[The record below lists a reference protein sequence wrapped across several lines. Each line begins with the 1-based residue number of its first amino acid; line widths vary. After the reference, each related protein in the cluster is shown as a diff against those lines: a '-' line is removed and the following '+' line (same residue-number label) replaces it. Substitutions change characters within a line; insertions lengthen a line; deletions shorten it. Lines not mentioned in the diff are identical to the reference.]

1 MPFDTYES
9 TTMLII
15 ILIATTIAVIVFWI
29 KCIQLKLYTKLET
42 EVLKKLQFSDWDV
55 VSYFDEDIIVKSRSA
70 LDKYDEIKFFKEHSE
85 KLEQARLILE
95 EKGEIAKTLR
105 EFLKNNEYK
114 QRSQYEKLAYD
125 IKMIIKSADAYR
137 IKVTYISTAGN
148 DLGSKEIELCLSDIS
163 RLEENPYLLMNKSE
177 YNQYL
182 KDQQKESLMQKQH
195 QYYNSINNIIDFANK
210 KRELLFINGSVEQL
224 DDLIEQLLDRAVA
237 NIKRIKTVDTEEWD
251 IVEKVIRQIGN
262 EINKIVVKN
271 KKILDYYN
279 SDEFLKVKKA
289 CETLMNS
296 QREFNEYITEKVNAI
311 SHLFGTK
318 VIRNETINEDEY
330 KYVRPYKKTIS
341 PFTAEVSATIFA
353 SAENHP
359 LDYVIKNF
367 YSNKELY
374 PEQIQKLH
382 QLIGE
387 LETLKDAKQIIDN
400 YKIEYQKYLGN
411 VPEYVMI
418 NDEEGFYSRLGFARI
433 DENVLNVE
441 YKFSYTSG
449 GGMAKRTFSVP
460 MTEETIVDLIK
471 ALEGKLSAH
480 SFSKEQRAL
489 MTSKLREY
497 IKKRDNYTCCNCGNS
512 IYAEPNLLLEIEF
525 CLMRYFIST
534 DRYQKEV
541 VQQKIIF
548 RHYVGN
554 VIGQKVPKLYIS
566 MTTPDAAHRGFVLF
580 QYNINFMR
588 LAVVGAFDFS
598 IERHAVKCHLCT
610 VGGSCKAARLLYMN
624 ME

>member
-9 TTMLII
+9 TTILII
-15 ILIATTIAVIVFWI
+15 FLIATTIAVIVFWI
-29 KCIQLKLYTKLET
+29 KCIQLKLYTKLEA
-42 EVLKKLQFSDWDV
+42 EVLKKLQFSDWDI

-95 EKGEIAKTLR
+95 EKGEIAQTLR
-105 EFLKNNEYK
+105 KFLKDDEYK
-114 QRSQYEKLAYD
+114 QRPQYEKLAYN

-210 KRELLFINGSVEQL
+210 KRELLFIKGSVEQL
-224 DDLIEQLLDRAVA
+224 DDLIEQLLDRAVS

-318 VIRNETINEDEY
+318 IIRNETINEDEY

-480 SFSKEQRAL
+480 SPFMQSQ
-489 MTSKLREY
+489 
-497 IKKRDNYTCCNCGNS
+497 
-512 IYAEPNLLLEIEF
+512 IY
-525 CLMRYFIST
+525 CL
-534 DRYQKEV
+534 K
-541 VQQKIIF
+541 
-548 RHYVGN
+548 
-554 VIGQKVPKLYIS
+554 
-566 MTTPDAAHRGFVLF
+566 
-580 QYNINFMR
+580 
-588 LAVVGAFDFS
+588 
-598 IERHAVKCHLCT
+598 
-610 VGGSCKAARLLYMN
+610 
-624 ME
+624 

>member
-95 EKGEIAKTLR
+95 EKCEIAKTLR
-105 EFLKNNEYK
+105 EFLKNNKYK

-163 RLEENPYLLMNKSE
+163 RLEETPYLLMNKSE

-210 KRELLFINGSVEQL
+210 KRELLFIKGSVEQL

-512 IYAEPNLLLEIEF
+512 IYAEPNLLLEIDHIIP
-525 CLMRYFIST
+525 ISKGGCT
-534 DRYQKEV
+534 TENNLQTLCWKCNRAKSA
-541 VQQKIIF
+541 K
-548 RHYVGN
+548 
-554 VIGQKVPKLYIS
+554 VI
-566 MTTPDAAHRGFVLF
+566 H
-580 QYNINFMR
+580 
-588 LAVVGAFDFS
+588 
-598 IERHAVKCHLCT
+598 
-610 VGGSCKAARLLYMN
+610 
-624 ME
+624 

>member
-70 LDKYDEIKFFKEHSE
+70 LDKYDEINFFKEHSE

-163 RLEENPYLLMNKSE
+163 RLEENPYLLMNRSE

-210 KRELLFINGSVEQL
+210 KRELLFIKGSVEQL

-512 IYAEPNLLLEIEF
+512 IYAEPNLLLEIDHIIP
-525 CLMRYFIST
+525 ISKGGCT
-534 DRYQKEV
+534 TENNLQTLCWKCNRAKSA
-541 VQQKIIF
+541 K
-548 RHYVGN
+548 
-554 VIGQKVPKLYIS
+554 VI
-566 MTTPDAAHRGFVLF
+566 H
-580 QYNINFMR
+580 
-588 LAVVGAFDFS
+588 
-598 IERHAVKCHLCT
+598 
-610 VGGSCKAARLLYMN
+610 
-624 ME
+624 

>member
-42 EVLKKLQFSDWDV
+42 EALKKLQFSDWDV

-210 KRELLFINGSVEQL
+210 KRELLFIKGSVEQL

-512 IYAEPNLLLEIEF
+512 IYAEPNLLLEIDHIIP
-525 CLMRYFIST
+525 ISKGGCT
-534 DRYQKEV
+534 TENNLQTLCWKCNRAKSA
-541 VQQKIIF
+541 K
-548 RHYVGN
+548 
-554 VIGQKVPKLYIS
+554 VI
-566 MTTPDAAHRGFVLF
+566 
-580 QYNINFMR
+580 N
-588 LAVVGAFDFS
+588 
-598 IERHAVKCHLCT
+598 
-610 VGGSCKAARLLYMN
+610 
-624 ME
+624 

>member
-70 LDKYDEIKFFKEHSE
+70 LDKYDEINFFKEHSE

-163 RLEENPYLLMNKSE
+163 RLEENPYLLMNRSE

-210 KRELLFINGSVEQL
+210 KRELLFIKGSVEQL

-311 SHLFGTK
+311 SHQFGTK

-512 IYAEPNLLLEIEF
+512 IYAEPNLLLEIDHIIP
-525 CLMRYFIST
+525 ISKGGCT
-534 DRYQKEV
+534 TENNLQTLCWKCNRAKSA
-541 VQQKIIF
+541 K
-548 RHYVGN
+548 
-554 VIGQKVPKLYIS
+554 VI
-566 MTTPDAAHRGFVLF
+566 H
-580 QYNINFMR
+580 
-588 LAVVGAFDFS
+588 
-598 IERHAVKCHLCT
+598 
-610 VGGSCKAARLLYMN
+610 
-624 ME
+624 

>member
-15 ILIATTIAVIVFWI
+15 ILIAMTIAVIVFWI
-29 KCIQLKLYTKLET
+29 KCIQLKLYTKLEA
-42 EVLKKLQFSDWDV
+42 EVLKKLQFSDWDI

-95 EKGEIAKTLR
+95 EKGEIAQTLR
-105 EFLKNNEYK
+105 KFLKDDEYK
-114 QRSQYEKLAYD
+114 QRPQYEKLAYN

-210 KRELLFINGSVEQL
+210 KRELLFIKGSVEQL
-224 DDLIEQLLDRAVA
+224 DDLIEQLLDRAVS

-480 SFSKEQRAL
+480 SFLKEQRAL

-512 IYAEPNLLLEIEF
+512 IYAEPNLLLEIDHIVP
-525 CLMRYFIST
+525 ISKGGCT
-534 DRYQKEV
+534 TENNLQTLCWKCNRAKSA
-541 VQQKIIF
+541 K
-548 RHYVGN
+548 
-554 VIGQKVPKLYIS
+554 VI
-566 MTTPDAAHRGFVLF
+566 H
-580 QYNINFMR
+580 
-588 LAVVGAFDFS
+588 
-598 IERHAVKCHLCT
+598 
-610 VGGSCKAARLLYMN
+610 
-624 ME
+624 

>member
-210 KRELLFINGSVEQL
+210 KRELLFIKGSVEQL

-353 SAENHP
+353 SAENHT

-512 IYAEPNLLLEIEF
+512 IYAEPNLLLEIDHIIP
-525 CLMRYFIST
+525 ISKGGCT
-534 DRYQKEV
+534 TENNLQTLCWKCNRAKSA
-541 VQQKIIF
+541 K
-548 RHYVGN
+548 
-554 VIGQKVPKLYIS
+554 VI
-566 MTTPDAAHRGFVLF
+566 
-580 QYNINFMR
+580 N
-588 LAVVGAFDFS
+588 
-598 IERHAVKCHLCT
+598 
-610 VGGSCKAARLLYMN
+610 
-624 ME
+624 

>member
-15 ILIATTIAVIVFWI
+15 ILIAMTIAVIVFWI
-29 KCIQLKLYTKLET
+29 KCIQLKLYTKLEA
-42 EVLKKLQFSDWDV
+42 EVLKKLQFSDWDI

-95 EKGEIAKTLR
+95 EKGEIAQTLR
-105 EFLKNNEYK
+105 KFLKDDEYK
-114 QRSQYEKLAYD
+114 QRPQYEKLAYN

-210 KRELLFINGSVEQL
+210 KRELLFIKGSVEQL

-480 SFSKEQRAL
+480 SFLKEQRAL

-512 IYAEPNLLLEIEF
+512 IYAEPNLLLEIDHIVP
-525 CLMRYFIST
+525 ISKGGCT
-534 DRYQKEV
+534 TENNLQTLCWKCNRAKSA
-541 VQQKIIF
+541 K
-548 RHYVGN
+548 
-554 VIGQKVPKLYIS
+554 VI
-566 MTTPDAAHRGFVLF
+566 H
-580 QYNINFMR
+580 
-588 LAVVGAFDFS
+588 
-598 IERHAVKCHLCT
+598 
-610 VGGSCKAARLLYMN
+610 
-624 ME
+624 

>member
-9 TTMLII
+9 TTILII
-15 ILIATTIAVIVFWI
+15 FLIATTIAVIVFWI
-29 KCIQLKLYTKLET
+29 KCIQLKLYTKLEA
-42 EVLKKLQFSDWDV
+42 EVLKKLQFSDWDI

-95 EKGEIAKTLR
+95 EKGEIAQTLR
-105 EFLKNNEYK
+105 KFLKDDEYK
-114 QRSQYEKLAYD
+114 QRPQYEKLAYN

-210 KRELLFINGSVEQL
+210 KRELLFIKGSVEQL
-224 DDLIEQLLDRAVA
+224 DDLIEQLLDRAVS

-318 VIRNETINEDEY
+318 IIRNETINEDEY

-512 IYAEPNLLLEIEF
+512 IYAEPNLLLEIDHIVP
-525 CLMRYFIST
+525 ISKGGCT
-534 DRYQKEV
+534 TENNLQTLCWKCNRAKSA
-541 VQQKIIF
+541 K
-548 RHYVGN
+548 
-554 VIGQKVPKLYIS
+554 VI
-566 MTTPDAAHRGFVLF
+566 H
-580 QYNINFMR
+580 
-588 LAVVGAFDFS
+588 
-598 IERHAVKCHLCT
+598 
-610 VGGSCKAARLLYMN
+610 
-624 ME
+624 

>member
-15 ILIATTIAVIVFWI
+15 ILIAMTIAVIVFWI
-29 KCIQLKLYTKLET
+29 KCIQLKLYTKLEA

-137 IKVTYISTAGN
+137 IKITYISTAGN

-210 KRELLFINGSVEQL
+210 KRELLFIKGSVEQL

-318 VIRNETINEDEY
+318 IIRNETINEDEY

-512 IYAEPNLLLEIEF
+512 IYAEPNLLLEIDHIIP
-525 CLMRYFIST
+525 ISKGGCT
-534 DRYQKEV
+534 TENNLQTLCWKCNRAKSA
-541 VQQKIIF
+541 K
-548 RHYVGN
+548 
-554 VIGQKVPKLYIS
+554 VI
-566 MTTPDAAHRGFVLF
+566 H
-580 QYNINFMR
+580 
-588 LAVVGAFDFS
+588 
-598 IERHAVKCHLCT
+598 
-610 VGGSCKAARLLYMN
+610 
-624 ME
+624 

>member
-163 RLEENPYLLMNKSE
+163 RLEENPYLLMNRSE

-210 KRELLFINGSVEQL
+210 KRELLFIKGSVEQL

-512 IYAEPNLLLEIEF
+512 IYAEPNLLLEIDHIIP
-525 CLMRYFIST
+525 ISKGGCT
-534 DRYQKEV
+534 TENNLQTLCWKCNRAKSA
-541 VQQKIIF
+541 K
-548 RHYVGN
+548 
-554 VIGQKVPKLYIS
+554 VI
-566 MTTPDAAHRGFVLF
+566 H
-580 QYNINFMR
+580 
-588 LAVVGAFDFS
+588 
-598 IERHAVKCHLCT
+598 
-610 VGGSCKAARLLYMN
+610 
-624 ME
+624 

>member
-210 KRELLFINGSVEQL
+210 KRELLFIKGSVEQL

-512 IYAEPNLLLEIEF
+512 IYAEPNLLLEIDHIIP
-525 CLMRYFIST
+525 ISKGGCT
-534 DRYQKEV
+534 TENNLQTLCWKCNRAKSA
-541 VQQKIIF
+541 K
-548 RHYVGN
+548 
-554 VIGQKVPKLYIS
+554 VI
-566 MTTPDAAHRGFVLF
+566 
-580 QYNINFMR
+580 N
-588 LAVVGAFDFS
+588 
-598 IERHAVKCHLCT
+598 
-610 VGGSCKAARLLYMN
+610 
-624 ME
+624 

>member
-29 KCIQLKLYTKLET
+29 KCIQLKLYTKLKT

-210 KRELLFINGSVEQL
+210 KRELLFIKGSVEQL

-512 IYAEPNLLLEIEF
+512 IYAEPNLLLEIDHIIP
-525 CLMRYFIST
+525 ISKGGCT
-534 DRYQKEV
+534 TENNLQTLCWKCNRAKSA
-541 VQQKIIF
+541 K
-548 RHYVGN
+548 
-554 VIGQKVPKLYIS
+554 VI
-566 MTTPDAAHRGFVLF
+566 H
-580 QYNINFMR
+580 
-588 LAVVGAFDFS
+588 
-598 IERHAVKCHLCT
+598 
-610 VGGSCKAARLLYMN
+610 
-624 ME
+624 

>member
-210 KRELLFINGSVEQL
+210 KRELLFIKGSVEQL

-471 ALEGKLSAH
+471 SLEGKLSAH

-512 IYAEPNLLLEIEF
+512 IYAEPNLLLEIDHIIP
-525 CLMRYFIST
+525 ISKGGCT
-534 DRYQKEV
+534 TENNLQTLCWKCNRAKSA
-541 VQQKIIF
+541 K
-548 RHYVGN
+548 
-554 VIGQKVPKLYIS
+554 VI
-566 MTTPDAAHRGFVLF
+566 H
-580 QYNINFMR
+580 
-588 LAVVGAFDFS
+588 
-598 IERHAVKCHLCT
+598 
-610 VGGSCKAARLLYMN
+610 
-624 ME
+624 

>member
-210 KRELLFINGSVEQL
+210 KRELLFIKGSVEQL

-512 IYAEPNLLLEIEF
+512 IYAEPNLLLEIDHIIP
-525 CLMRYFIST
+525 ISKGGCT
-534 DRYQKEV
+534 TENNLQTLCWKCNRAKSA
-541 VQQKIIF
+541 K
-548 RHYVGN
+548 
-554 VIGQKVPKLYIS
+554 VI
-566 MTTPDAAHRGFVLF
+566 H
-580 QYNINFMR
+580 
-588 LAVVGAFDFS
+588 
-598 IERHAVKCHLCT
+598 
-610 VGGSCKAARLLYMN
+610 
-624 ME
+624 

>member
-512 IYAEPNLLLEIEF
+512 IYAEPNLLLEIDHIIP
-525 CLMRYFIST
+525 ISKGGCT
-534 DRYQKEV
+534 TENNLQTLCWKCNRAKSA
-541 VQQKIIF
+541 K
-548 RHYVGN
+548 
-554 VIGQKVPKLYIS
+554 VI
-566 MTTPDAAHRGFVLF
+566 H
-580 QYNINFMR
+580 
-588 LAVVGAFDFS
+588 
-598 IERHAVKCHLCT
+598 
-610 VGGSCKAARLLYMN
+610 
-624 ME
+624 

>member
-95 EKGEIAKTLR
+95 EKCEIAKTLR

-163 RLEENPYLLMNKSE
+163 RLEETPYLLMNKSE

-210 KRELLFINGSVEQL
+210 KRELLFIKGSVEQL

-512 IYAEPNLLLEIEF
+512 IYAEPNLLLEIDHIIP
-525 CLMRYFIST
+525 ISKGGCT
-534 DRYQKEV
+534 TENNLQTLCWKCNRAKSA
-541 VQQKIIF
+541 K
-548 RHYVGN
+548 
-554 VIGQKVPKLYIS
+554 VI
-566 MTTPDAAHRGFVLF
+566 H
-580 QYNINFMR
+580 
-588 LAVVGAFDFS
+588 
-598 IERHAVKCHLCT
+598 
-610 VGGSCKAARLLYMN
+610 
-624 ME
+624 

>member
-148 DLGSKEIELCLSDIS
+148 DLGSKKIELCLSDIS

-471 ALEGKLSAH
+471 SLEGKLSAH

-512 IYAEPNLLLEIEF
+512 IYAEPNLLLEIDHIIP
-525 CLMRYFIST
+525 ISKGGCT
-534 DRYQKEV
+534 TENNLQTLCWKCNRAKSA
-541 VQQKIIF
+541 K
-548 RHYVGN
+548 
-554 VIGQKVPKLYIS
+554 VI
-566 MTTPDAAHRGFVLF
+566 H
-580 QYNINFMR
+580 
-588 LAVVGAFDFS
+588 
-598 IERHAVKCHLCT
+598 
-610 VGGSCKAARLLYMN
+610 
-624 ME
+624 

>member
-195 QYYNSINNIIDFANK
+195 QYYNRINNIIDFANK
-210 KRELLFINGSVEQL
+210 KRELLFIKGSVEQL

-512 IYAEPNLLLEIEF
+512 IYAEPNLLLEIDHIIP
-525 CLMRYFIST
+525 ISKGGCT
-534 DRYQKEV
+534 TENNLQTLCWKCNRAKSA
-541 VQQKIIF
+541 K
-548 RHYVGN
+548 
-554 VIGQKVPKLYIS
+554 VI
-566 MTTPDAAHRGFVLF
+566 H
-580 QYNINFMR
+580 
-588 LAVVGAFDFS
+588 
-598 IERHAVKCHLCT
+598 
-610 VGGSCKAARLLYMN
+610 
-624 ME
+624 

>member
-95 EKGEIAKTLR
+95 EKCEIAKTLR
-105 EFLKNNEYK
+105 EFLKNNKYK

-163 RLEENPYLLMNKSE
+163 RLEETPYLLMNKSE

-210 KRELLFINGSVEQL
+210 KRELLFIKGSVEQL

-330 KYVRPYKKTIS
+330 KSVRPYKKTIS

-512 IYAEPNLLLEIEF
+512 IYAEPNLLLEIDHIIP
-525 CLMRYFIST
+525 ISKGGCT
-534 DRYQKEV
+534 TENNLQTLCWKCNRAKSA
-541 VQQKIIF
+541 K
-548 RHYVGN
+548 
-554 VIGQKVPKLYIS
+554 VI
-566 MTTPDAAHRGFVLF
+566 H
-580 QYNINFMR
+580 
-588 LAVVGAFDFS
+588 
-598 IERHAVKCHLCT
+598 
-610 VGGSCKAARLLYMN
+610 
-624 ME
+624 

>member
-15 ILIATTIAVIVFWI
+15 ILIAMTIAVIVFWI
-29 KCIQLKLYTKLET
+29 KCIQLKLYTKLEA
-42 EVLKKLQFSDWDV
+42 EVLKKLQFSDWDI

-95 EKGEIAKTLR
+95 EKGEIAQTLR
-105 EFLKNNEYK
+105 KFLKDDEYK
-114 QRSQYEKLAYD
+114 QRPQYEKLAYN

-210 KRELLFINGSVEQL
+210 KRELLFIKGSVEQL

-279 SDEFLKVKKA
+279 SDKFLKVKKA

-411 VPEYVMI
+411 VPEYVMM

-512 IYAEPNLLLEIEF
+512 IYAEPNLLLEIDHIIP
-525 CLMRYFIST
+525 ISKGGFT
-534 DRYQKEV
+534 TENNLQTLCWKCNRAKSA
-541 VQQKIIF
+541 K
-548 RHYVGN
+548 
-554 VIGQKVPKLYIS
+554 VI
-566 MTTPDAAHRGFVLF
+566 H
-580 QYNINFMR
+580 
-588 LAVVGAFDFS
+588 
-598 IERHAVKCHLCT
+598 
-610 VGGSCKAARLLYMN
+610 
-624 ME
+624 

>member
-70 LDKYDEIKFFKEHSE
+70 LDKYDEIKFFKEHRE

-95 EKGEIAKTLR
+95 EKCEIAKTLR
-105 EFLKNNEYK
+105 EFLKNNKYK

-163 RLEENPYLLMNKSE
+163 RLEETPYLLMNKSE

-210 KRELLFINGSVEQL
+210 KRELLFIKGSVEQL

-512 IYAEPNLLLEIEF
+512 IYAEPNLLLEIDHIIP
-525 CLMRYFIST
+525 ISKGGCT
-534 DRYQKEV
+534 TENNLQTLCWKCNRAKSA
-541 VQQKIIF
+541 K
-548 RHYVGN
+548 
-554 VIGQKVPKLYIS
+554 VI
-566 MTTPDAAHRGFVLF
+566 H
-580 QYNINFMR
+580 
-588 LAVVGAFDFS
+588 
-598 IERHAVKCHLCT
+598 
-610 VGGSCKAARLLYMN
+610 
-624 ME
+624 

>member
-210 KRELLFINGSVEQL
+210 KRELLFIKGSVEQL

-512 IYAEPNLLLEIEF
+512 IYAEPNLLLEIDHIIP
-525 CLMRYFIST
+525 ISKGGFT
-534 DRYQKEV
+534 TENNLQTLCWKCNRAKSA
-541 VQQKIIF
+541 K
-548 RHYVGN
+548 
-554 VIGQKVPKLYIS
+554 VI
-566 MTTPDAAHRGFVLF
+566 H
-580 QYNINFMR
+580 
-588 LAVVGAFDFS
+588 
-598 IERHAVKCHLCT
+598 
-610 VGGSCKAARLLYMN
+610 
-624 ME
+624 